1 MKDKRLISLDTETTG
16 LYTKD
21 GHRVIEIGCVE
32 IINRR
37 LTGNNFHRYL
47 NPGRDSDP
55 DALRVHG
62 ITTEFLADKPRFD
75 QVADEFIQYIKGAE
89 LVIHNAPFDVGF
101 LNYEFSLMSGRKFTV
116 SELAEVTD
124 SLTLARH
131 MHPGQKVS
139 LDALCRRYEVSNT
152 HRVLHGALL
161 DAEILADVF
170 LAMTGGQV
178 KLSLDADSDSGD
190 TNEPGKAK
198 HHMISVDQSG
208 LVITAANAD
217 ELEAHDKY
225 LELLRKKAGEETTIP
240 WDKVNPP
247 SV

>member
-37 LTGNNFHRYL
+37 LTGNNFHQYL
-47 NPGRDSDP
+47 NPGRDSDA

-62 ITTEFLADKPRFD
+62 ITTEFLADKPRFED
-75 QVADEFIQYIKGAE
+75 IADDFIGYIKGAE

-101 LNYEFSLMSGRKFTV
+101 LNYEFSLMSGRKFTIAD
-116 SELAEVTD
+116 LAEVTD

-139 LDALCRRYEVSNT
+139 LDALCRRYEVSNN

-178 KLSLDADSDSGD
+178 KLSLDADSDSSE
-190 TNEPGKAK
+190 TNEPGNAK
-198 HHMISVDQSG
+198 HQMLSVDQGG
-208 LVITAANAD
+208 LVITKAIDD
-217 ELEAHDKY
+217 ELAKHNAY
-225 LELLRKKAGEETTIP
+225 LELLRKKVGDEVTIP
-240 WDKVNPP
+240 WDKLNTDN
-247 SV
+247 